1 MGEAF
6 LDDVRGPFALTLV
19 DPLAGRAIAARDGMG
34 NRSASY
40 VLRDDLFAAAVGIEG
55 GGAPAL
61 LAQPGVSSDLDEV
74 RLAEYYGYGESSGPE
89 TFFRDVRHLLP
100 GELLVVERSRAHR
113 RWLPRPRLDL
123 RLEPS
128 WDEAVETLAQLLETS
143 VRRSLQG
150 HHRVAV
156 WLSGGLDSTP
166 LAALGARVLPEW
178 QGRPAV
184 EGISWQLTDPEGD
197 ERAFIEPFAR
207 ASNIPISWIPCD
219 DALAF
224 ADLAR
229 WPLHP
234 ASPEQ
239 TSYRWFHERS
249 YARARELGADLVM
262 TGFTG
267 DGLYLD
273 ARRWLWTL
281 LRAGEPARAL
291 HGLRGVAAK
300 TGWWRALRSELVGPL
315 RPKRRRLRRFLP
327 SWLTE
332 QTRVLLEARARWPSD
347 LASARRPAQAERV
360 LALVE
365 ANGEHLE
372 AWYAAQHGLR
382 AATPLRDFDLVQFLL
397 AIPDHFFRQGTET
410 RPILRAAIRGLVP
423 EVVRRR
429 SGKAAFSDVF
439 YRSFAK
445 GRLAWAS
452 PLLRSSDALWRPHVR
467 AAEVERW
474 LAGDLRDDWDHTG
487 LMHCIHAELWRFW
500 RGGGELAALAAHR

>member
-1 MGEAF
+1 
-6 LDDVRGPFALTLV
+6 
-19 DPLAGRAIAARDGMG
+19 MG

-40 VLRDDLFAAAVGIEG
+40 VLRSDLFAVAVGVEE
-55 GGAPAL
+55 GGAPTL

-74 RLAEYYGYGESSGPE
+74 RLAEYYGYGEVSGPQS
-89 TFFRDVRHLLP
+89 FFRDVHHLLP
-100 GELLVVERSRAHR
+100 GELLVVSRSHVHR

-128 WDEAVETLAQLLETS
+128 WDEAVERLAQLLETS
-143 VRRSLQG
+143 VRRSLRG
-150 HHRVAV
+150 HDRVAV

-166 LAALGARVLPEW
+166 LAALAARLLPDW
-178 QGRPAV
+178 QGHPAV
-184 EGISWQLTDPEGD
+184 EGISWRLTDREGD
-197 ERAFIEPFAR
+197 ERAFVEPFAR
-207 ASNIPISWIPCD
+207 DSGIAISWVPCD

-224 ADLAR
+224 ADLAK

-249 YARARELGADLVM
+249 YARARELGVDLVM
-262 TGFTG
+262 TGFAG

-273 ARRWLWTL
+273 PRRWLWTL
-281 LRAGEPARAL
+281 LRAEGLGRTV
-291 HGLRGVAAK
+291 HGLRDVAARN
-300 TGWWRALRSELVGPL
+300 GWWRALRSELLGPL
-315 RPKRRRLRRFLP
+315 LPKRHRLRRSLP

-347 LASARRPAQAERV
+347 LPSARRPGQAERV

-372 AWYAAQHGLR
+372 AWYAARHGLR

-397 AIPDHFFRQGTET
+397 AIPDHFFRQGTES

-423 EVVRRR
+423 EVVRCR
-429 SGKAAFSDVF
+429 SGKAAFGDVF
-439 YRSFAK
+439 YRSFAN

-452 PLLRSSDALWRPHVR
+452 PLLRSPDALWRSYVR

-474 LAGDLRDDWDHTG
+474 LAGDLRDDWDRAG
-487 LMHCIHAELWRFW
+487 LMHCIHADLWRFW
-500 RGGGELAALAAHR
+500 REGGELASLAHH